1 MTSPVLGID
10 LGTTNTVVAVC
21 GRKGVTVLEDGDG
34 ETLTPSIVSFVPS
47 GDILV
52 GRAAR
57 ERRLIDAK
65 NTVFS
70 TKRLIGRPFRTP
82 EVRRAAERA
91 PYALAESDNGGIE
104 VRVRSE
110 RYSLPEVSAFVLRRA
125 RALAEDAL
133 GQICSHA
140 VLTVPASFNELQRT
154 ATRDAGRIAGMH
166 VLRILN
172 EPTAAALAYGFGA
185 RNDRRIA
192 VYDLGGGTFDLSI
205 LDLSGDV
212 IEVIATAGDSYLG
225 GDDVDTLIADRMAA
239 TFLAQHRVDLSSDP
253 QGYERLRVAAEWLKV
268 QLSTT
273 ERAHVR
279 VEQAAYGAFG
289 KAIDLEHSL
298 TRAEHDQLV
307 SPLIAR
313 TFDICDSAMRVA
325 NLRPTQVDEVILV
338 GGQTIAPRVRDM
350 VAEYFGRVPLTN
362 VHPSHV
368 VAEGASVLG
377 YALTGGSTGARAPVR
392 VRTAGRPDL
401 TTLVPPAPSMPPPA
415 PSPSLLPEAPQRSSS
430 VPGVPSVTAD
440 SLRGTLPPP
449 PLTPLPPPAPAPVF
463 PGFDDDEPTR
473 VADLPQMQEP
483 RKQQRNQHSDP
494 SELFTSSED
503 EPTEHMPPRQE
514 PAPSAP
520 ALRPAAFAALRSA
533 SGAIAPLREDLP
545 QVASEDRKSPTPRA
559 PSVGV
564 PLAAVSLRRSS
575 PPPPAPATEI
585 ERLPMAPLP
594 RVGSAPLPS
603 VPSTPAPLSG
613 APNDTVP
620 GVSYRTPSVRPQT
633 APPISLLEASAQV
646 RAPGPLTS
654 TKRHASPPPADGDE
668 VALRI
673 SSLPPPP
680 PPALSPP
687 PPARRT
693 PMPGPAPLPAAR
705 APEPAPVP
713 IPPRVLS
720 PVPPPHSLPSTPPA
734 VSVVMPA
741 TMKLPP
747 PPVHAPAARPAPSA
761 APVARS
767 QPAPTKT
774 AKLPAVPSMPEPSP
788 SRRQPISE
796 PPPTIDIEEPIMR
809 PPLLIDVT
817 PHTLAVE
824 TAGGFCEP
832 IVERNAPIPTEQ
844 TRRFSTSQDFQSSV
858 RMRICQGEGR
868 RVEQNQLLGTIE
880 LTELRAAAR
889 GAVKIEVTF
898 VIDADGTLSVRARDD
913 ATGKSQRVRIDLL
926 GGLSE
931 ESVTRMYKRQKSL
944 TVRG

>member
-47 GDILV
+47 GEILV

-82 EVRRAAERA
+82 EVRRSAERA

-104 VRVRSE
+104 VRVRQE

-125 RALAEDAL
+125 RATAEDAL

-154 ATRDAGRIAGMH
+154 ATRDAGRIAGLH

-239 TFLAQHRVDLSSDP
+239 AFLAQHRVDLSSDA

-268 QLSTT
+268 QLSST

-307 SPLIAR
+307 SPLISR
-313 TFDICDSAMRVA
+313 TFDICDSAMRVSG
-325 NLRPTQVDEVILV
+325 LRPTQVDEVILV
-338 GGQTIAPRVRDM
+338 GGQTIAPRVREM

-377 YALTGGSTGARAPVR
+377 YALTGGSTGASAPVR

-415 PSPSLLPEAPQRSSS
+415 PTAIAPPSTPPSMPPITTRSAPAEPSPRPMAGAALRAALPPAAP
-430 VPGVPSVTAD
+430 A
-440 SLRGTLPPP
+440 TLPP
-449 PLTPLPPPAPAPVF
+449 TPAPVF
-463 PGFDDDEPTR
+463 PGFDDEDDEPTR
-473 VADLPQMQEP
+473 VADLLTMAEP
-483 RKQQRNQHSDP
+483 RRQQRSPRSDRP
-494 SELFTSSED
+494 EPFTSSED
-503 EPTEHMPPRQE
+503 EPTEHMPPRPE
-514 PAPSAP
+514 
-520 ALRPAAFAALRSA
+520 LV
-533 SGAIAPLREDLP
+533 APLREDLP
-545 QVASEDRKSPTPRA
+545 APPSEERKSPAPRA
-559 PSVGV
+559 PTAGV

-575 PPPPAPATEI
+575 PPPPGPALDIDPLPLAPA
-585 ERLPMAPLP
+585 LP
-594 RVGSAPLPS
+594 RA
-603 VPSTPAPLSG
+603 G
-613 APNDTVP
+613 APAVSSTIP
-620 GVSYRTPSVRPQT
+620 GISKKTPSVRPQT
-633 APPISLLEASAQV
+633 APPISVVEAAAHV

-654 TKRHASPPPADGDE
+654 TKRHTAPPPADGDE

-680 PPALSPP
+680 PPAHP
-687 PPARRT
+687 T
-693 PMPGPAPLPAAR
+693 PVPAPIGR
-705 APEPAPVP
+705 A
-713 IPPRVLS
+713 LS
-720 PVPPPHSLPSTPPA
+720 PVPPPHSISSSPPA
-734 VSVVMPA
+734 ASVVMPA
-741 TMKLPP
+741 SMKLPP
-747 PPVHAPAARPAPSA
+747 PPVRVAPPSPPGASAWMPATTKLPAQPAAPPVAPPPPTPSVPAPAARAN
-761 APVARS
+761 PVA
-767 QPAPTKT
+767 TKT
-774 AKLPAVPSMPEPSP
+774 AKLPAAV
-788 SRRQPISE
+788 
-796 PPPTIDIEEPIMR
+796 PPPQPERKQPASVPPPAIDIEEPVAR
-809 PPLLIDVT
+809 APLLIDVT

-880 LTELRAAAR
+880 LTELRPAAR
-889 GAVKIEVTF
+889 GSVKIEVTF

-913 ATGKSQRVRIDLL
+913 ATGKSQRVRINLL

-931 ESVTRMYKRQKSL
+931 EAVTRMYKRQKGL